1 MALVHTGLLLFVLW
15 YWWKPKS
22 SNYMVGFFVGKAS
35 RNVRNNWICK
45 FQTKLF
51 ESGYSWYSLHFFYFL
66 TPFYYTIYNVHRK
79 KSLTPNTIWSRPQMH
94 QWPRLWPFQDS
105 LNVKKMTSSYMIVQ
119 ALFETSW
126 QQGFQGG
133 FSLHY
138 IEPVLLL
145 HTYYCLW
152 NLKLVL

>member
-1 MALVHTGLLLFVLW
+1 MVHTGLLLFVLW

-66 TPFYYTIYNVHRK
+66 TPFYYNIQCPPK
-79 KSLTPNTIWSRPQMH
+79 KKFNTKHHLVSTPNASVTSTLALPRQFKCEENDKLIHDSASFIWNKLTTGISGRFFPALY
-94 QWPRLWPFQDS
+94 RACTS
-105 LNVKKMTSSYMIVQ
+105 LAHI
-119 ALFETSW
+119 LL
-126 QQGFQGG
+126 
-133 FSLHY
+133 SL
-138 IEPVLLL
+138 
-145 HTYYCLW
+145 
-152 NLKLVL
+152 KS